1 MCGPSECICGRCFT
15 SHGQGHTLVNQVKF
29 FKFRKLIKY
38 SSPTFLGTSQVLCY
52 LEQGGRLQKPSLC
65 PKNIYEIMYDCWNSE
80 PMDRPTF
87 EILKFR
93 LDNYDQPFDP
103 YTSIYILDK
112 DREAEQVDQ
121 PTATQDLIGDETEG
135 GLGEDAQDD
144 HQNRSYGPDVN
155 MTPEPQPVVLTAAVQ
170 K

>member
-1 MCGPSECICGRCFT
+1 
-15 SHGQGHTLVNQVKF
+15 
-29 FKFRKLIKY
+29 
-38 SSPTFLGTSQVLCY
+38 
-52 LEQGGRLQKPSLC
+52 
-65 PKNIYEIMYDCWNSE
+65 MYDCWNSE